1 MKIAVMIGVVCAA
14 MLACGGRPDTEDRLR
29 EAEQQLS
36 IAEERLAAYEDENRI
51 AAYEKV
57 IATAAAQ
64 DECNYKI
71 AAALLVATAWLA
83 EQYPD
88 EEIYVWGVHRAVEV
102 QVAIE
107 TRRYF
112 IGDSIERWGEEIT
125 RMVDRYLAIHIRDD
139 VPALDIVAATDDLRS
154 GEC

>member
-1 MKIAVMIGVVCAA
+1 MKVAMMIGMVCAA

-36 IAEERLAAYEDENRI
+36 IAEERLAAYEN
-51 AAYEKV
+51 V
-57 IATAAAQ
+57 VATAAAQ

-125 RMVDRYLAIHIRDD
+125 RMADRYLAIHIRDD
-139 VPALDIVAATDDLRS
+139 VPALDIVAATDDIRS